1 MYGNGVL
8 WTAAHHKIPL
18 LSVVHNNRAYHQ
30 ERMHI
35 ERMAM
40 RHQRGISNCNIGTAL
55 IEPNINYAKLAEG
68 LGVHSEGPITDPND
82 LAAAY
87 KRALDV
93 VRGGNPALVEVV
105 TQPR

>member
-1 MYGNGVL
+1 
-8 WTAAHHKIPL
+8 

-68 LGVHSEGPITDPND
+68 LGVHSEGPIADPND